1 MSIGL
6 AFYGGI
12 YNFFSIWILCLLQVL
27 PFLLACAVGVSL
39 LEMNSLY
46 RDRKFLG
53 SLPSLFLTLLGF
65 GFIYAALEA
74 SPTRLAAFLFH
85 YQAILLQIGGVFLFL
100 ASFYLLGVLKL
111 PSSMERPVR
120 MGGTFLAGS
129 ILGLAYQPCITP
141 ILSGVV
147 NLIKDPDYFSKG
159 FVYLLSYTL
168 GLTFSMGIAGGMLIF
183 LFSIEKLSGL
193 RPYAIKF
200 CGLLLLAISAIILLQ
215 KMTVYKSFLVG
226 M

>member
-12 YNFFSIWILCLLQVL
+12 YNFFSIWILCLLQIL

-39 LEMNSLY
+39 LEMNASS
-46 RDRKFLG
+46 RSRNV
-53 SLPSLFLTLLGF
+53 LPSLLPLFLTLIGF

-85 YQAILLQIGGVFLFL
+85 YQAILLQMGGVFLFL

-111 PSSMERPVR
+111 PSSMERSIR
-120 MGGTFLAGS
+120 MGGTFLAGA

-141 ILSGVV
+141 ILSGIV
-147 NLIKDPDYFSKG
+147 NLIKDPDYFSNG
-159 FVYLLSYTL
+159 FVYLLCYTL
-168 GLTFSMGIAGGMLIF
+168 GLTFSMGLAGGILIF
-183 LFSIEKLSGL
+183 LFSHDKGSGL

-200 CGLLLLAISAIILLQ
+200 CGLLLLAISAIILFH